1 MADDRAVREPR
12 VAMRQISC
20 STDMIERMMSCGL
33 LVVSFK
39 FVIGMVSIVV
49 AIVPQRREWLYI
61 TQEVKLFG

>member
-1 MADDRAVREPR
+1 
-12 VAMRQISC
+12 
-20 STDMIERMMSCGL
+20 MIERMMSCGL